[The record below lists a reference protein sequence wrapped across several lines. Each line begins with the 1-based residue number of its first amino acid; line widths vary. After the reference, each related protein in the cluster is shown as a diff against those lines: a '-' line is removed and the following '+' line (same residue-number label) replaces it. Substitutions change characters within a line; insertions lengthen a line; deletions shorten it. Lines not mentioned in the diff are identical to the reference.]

1 MAQGQAPLSV
11 TIHGGTQLRRALK
24 ETAGDT
30 DDLKELNKK
39 IAEIVVDEAVKLVPV
54 RSGKLKASLKSFGA
68 ASKARVTAG
77 RKSLPYATVIHWGWP
92 QRNIE
97 GSFFLTNAMEKKQP
111 QILETYHDELD
122 KILDKN
128 GLK

>member
-39 IAEIVVDEAVKLVPV
+39 IAEIVVDEAVI
-54 RSGKLKASLKSFGA
+54 RQ
-68 ASKARVTAG
+68 T
-77 RKSLPYATVIHWGWP
+77 
-92 QRNIE
+92 
-97 GSFFLTNAMEKKQP
+97 
-111 QILETYHDELD
+111 
-122 KILDKN
+122 
-128 GLK
+128 

>member
-1 MAQGQAPLSV
+1 MAQTKAPLSV
-11 TIHGGTQLRRALK
+11 TVYGGRELRKALK

-39 IAEIVVDEAVKLVPV
+39 IAEIVVDEAVKHVPV
-54 RSGKLKASLKSFGA
+54 RSGKLKASLKAFGA

-111 QILETYHDELD
+111 QILEAYQDGLEQ
-122 KILDKN
+122 ILHEN

>member
-1 MAQGQAPLSV
+1 MAQAKAPLSV
-11 TIHGGTQLRRALK
+11 TVYGGRELRKALK

-39 IAEIVVDEAVKLVPV
+39 IAEIVVDEAVKHVPV

-68 ASKARVTAG
+68 ATKARATAG

-92 QRNIE
+92 RRNIE
-97 GSFFLTNAMEKKQP
+97 ASLFLTNAMEKKQP
-111 QILETYHDELD
+111 QILDAYHDGLE

>member
-1 MAQGQAPLSV
+1 MAQTKAPLSV
-11 TIHGGTQLRRALK
+11 TVYGGRELRKALK

-39 IAEIVVDEAVKLVPV
+39 IAEIVVDEAVKHVPV
-54 RSGKLKASLKSFGA
+54 QSGKLKASLKAFGA
-68 ASKARVTAG
+68 ATKARVTAG
-77 RKSLPYATVIHWGWP
+77 RKSLPYATVVHWGWP

-97 GSFFLTNAMEKKQP
+97 GSFFLTNAMEKKQS
-111 QILETYHDELD
+111 QILEAYEDGLEQ
-122 KILDKN
+122 ILDKN

>member
-1 MAQGQAPLSV
+1 MAQAKAPLSV
-11 TIHGGTQLRRALK
+11 TVYGGRELRKALK

-39 IAEIVVDEAVKLVPV
+39 IAEIVVDEAVKHVPV
-54 RSGKLKASLKSFGA
+54 RSGKLKASIKAFGA
-68 ASKARVTAG
+68 ATKARVTAG

-97 GSFFLTNAMEKKQP
+97 ASLFLTKAMEIKQP
-111 QILETYHDELD
+111 EILDAYHNGLE

>member
-1 MAQGQAPLSV
+1 MAQTKAPLSV
-11 TIHGGTQLRRALK
+11 TVYGGRELRKALK

-39 IAEIVVDEAVKLVPV
+39 IAEIVVDEAVKHVPV
-54 RSGKLKASLKSFGA
+54 RSGKLKASLKAFGA
-68 ASKARVTAG
+68 ATKARVTAG
-77 RKSLPYATVIHWGWP
+77 RKSLPYATVVHWGWP

-97 GSFFLTNAMEKKQP
+97 GSFFLTNAMEKKQS
-111 QILETYHDELD
+111 QILEAYEDGLEQ
-122 KILDKN
+122 ILDKN